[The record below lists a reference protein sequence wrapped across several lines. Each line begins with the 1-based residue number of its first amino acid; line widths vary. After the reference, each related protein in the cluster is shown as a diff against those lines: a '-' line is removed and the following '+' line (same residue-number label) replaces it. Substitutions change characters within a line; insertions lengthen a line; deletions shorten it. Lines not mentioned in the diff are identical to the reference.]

1 MPEKSPLGTDVSEAL
16 AHFARTQ
23 DQAITTLFGQLG
35 LPFAPKTEDGE
46 PGVNWANVAH
56 KMQSMWR
63 DFQAGQV
70 SQATRPVPYYT
81 DPVKWV
87 ATAEEVLRALP
98 LSDPE
103 KQKRLWEEGLD
114 LFQTVLGQYGIGPKV
129 DGEEPSEEG
138 PQLPRS
144 DRRFADPLW
153 RENPFFAVLHQS
165 YLMLSEELIRM
176 AESVDGLEPGK
187 KGQLV
192 FATRALI
199 DAISPSNFALT
210 NPVALARAK
219 ETGGQSLV
227 DGMESLLRD
236 MGRGQV
242 SHTRP
247 DAFQVGENIANT
259 PGKVVFETDLY
270 QLIQYTPTSEK
281 VLRTPLVIFPPW
293 INRFY
298 ILDLNEKKS
307 FVRWAVEQGV
317 SVFLVSWKSADA
329 SMADLTWDDYI
340 AAQIETIEYVCARLK
355 VPSAHTMGYCVA
367 GTTLA
372 ATLAVMARKGIADKV
387 KSATFLTA
395 QVDFDEAGDLKH
407 FVDNGL
413 IETLR
418 GLATDGYVD
427 GRYLSATFNLLRGNE
442 LLWNYVENHYLK
454 GEKYPAFDLLFWN
467 GDYTNLP
474 ARWHRD
480 YLRELYRDNR
490 LVVPDALEACGV
502 PIDLRKIET
511 PCYVQAGRDDHISPA
526 RSVWKLTRHLA
537 GPWTFLLAGSGHI
550 AGVVNPPAAGKYQY
564 WVNGDDPESLADFI
578 DGAVEHPGSWW
589 PHWLAWIADHDPA
602 HVPARGKR
610 KPGGRGDTVIEDAPG
625 RYVKAR

>member
-1 MPEKSPLGTDVSEAL
+1 MPEKSPPRTDVSEAL
-16 AHFARTQ
+16 AEFARTQ

-35 LPFAPKTEDGE
+35 LPPVTGRDAGE
-46 PGVNWANVAH
+46 AGVHWAEVAH
-56 KMQSMWR
+56 KLQTMWR

-70 SQATRPVPYYT
+70 SQATRPVPHYT
-81 DPVKWV
+81 DPAKWV

-98 LSDPE
+98 LSDPD
-103 KQKRLWEEGLD
+103 KQKRLWEEGLN
-114 LFQTVLGQYGIGPKV
+114 LFQTVLGQYGIGPNAKA
-129 DGEEPSEEG
+129 EEPDGDG
-138 PQLPRS
+138 PRLPRS

-176 AESVDGLEPGK
+176 AEGVEGLEPSK

-210 NPVALARAK
+210 NPVALARAQ
-219 ETGGQSLV
+219 ETGGQSFV
-227 DGMESLLRD
+227 DGMESVLRD
-236 MGRGQV
+236 MGRGQL

-247 DAFQVGENIANT
+247 DAFRVGENIANT

-270 QLIQYTPTSEK
+270 QLIQYTPVTDK

-298 ILDLNEKKS
+298 ILDLNAKKS
-307 FVRWAVEQGV
+307 FVRWAVEQGI

-329 SMADLTWDDYI
+329 SMADVTWDDYI
-340 AAQIETIEYVCARLK
+340 GAQIEAIEHVCHRLK
-355 VPSAHTMGYCVA
+355 VPSAHTIGYCVA

-387 KSATFLTA
+387 KSATFFTA

-407 FVDNGL
+407 FVDDGL

-454 GEKYPAFDLLFWN
+454 GEQYPAFDLLFWN

-502 PIDLRKIET
+502 PIDLRRIET

-564 WVNGDDPESLADFI
+564 WVNDAGAESLTDFI
-578 DGAVEHPGSWW
+578 NGAAEHPGSWW
-589 PHWLAWIADHDPA
+589 PHWLAWIADHDPTQVA
-602 HVPARGKR
+602 VRGKR
-610 KPGGRGDTVIEDAPG
+610 KPGGRGDAVLEDAPG
-625 RYVKAR
+625 RYVTMR

>member
-1 MPEKSPLGTDVSEAL
+1 MPEKPSSRTDVSEAL
-16 AHFARTQ
+16 AEFARTQ

-35 LPFAPKTEDGE
+35 LPSITSGDGGE
-46 PGVNWANVAH
+46 PGVHWAGVAR
-56 KMQSMWR
+56 KLQTMWL
-63 DFQAGQV
+63 DFQAGQIN
-70 SQATRPVPYYT
+70 QATRPVPHYS

-98 LSDPE
+98 LSDPD
-103 KQKRLWEEGLD
+103 KQKRLWEEGLG
-114 LFQTVLGQYGIGPKV
+114 LFQTVLGQYGIGPQATV
-129 DGEEPSEEG
+129 PNEDG
-138 PQLPRS
+138 PQLPRN
-144 DRRFADPLW
+144 DRRFSDPLW

-176 AESVDGLEPGK
+176 AESVDGLEQGK
-187 KGQLV
+187 KAQLV

-210 NPVALARAK
+210 NPVALARAQ

-236 MGRGQV
+236 MGRGQI
-242 SHTRP
+242 SHTLP
-247 DAFQVGENIANT
+247 DAFRVGENIANT

-270 QLIQYTPTSEK
+270 QLIQYTPVTEK

-298 ILDLNEKKS
+298 ILDLNAKKS
-307 FVRWAVEQGV
+307 FVRWALEQGV
-317 SVFLVSWKSADA
+317 SVFMVSWRSADE
-329 SMADLTWDDYI
+329 SMADVKWDDYI
-340 AAQIETIEYVCARLK
+340 SSQIEAIDHVRDRLK
-355 VPSAHTMGYCVA
+355 VPSVHTVGYCVA

-395 QVDFDEAGDLKH
+395 QVDFEEAGDLNH
-407 FVDNGL
+407 FVDDGM

-427 GRYLSATFNLLRGNE
+427 GRYLAATFNLLRGNE

-454 GEKYPAFDLLFWN
+454 GEQYPAFDLLFWN

-490 LVVPDALEACGV
+490 LVVPDALEACDV
-502 PIDLRKIET
+502 PIDLRRIAT

-526 RSVWKLTRHLA
+526 RSVWKLTRHLS

-550 AGVVNPPAAGKYQY
+550 AGVVNPPAANKYQY
-564 WVNGDDPESLADFI
+564 WINEGDPGTLAEFI
-578 DGAVEHPGSWW
+578 EGAAEHPGSWW
-589 PHWLAWIADHDPA
+589 PHWLAWIADHDPVEVA
-602 HVPARGKR
+602 ARGKR
-610 KPGGRGDTVIEDAPG
+610 KPGGKQDTVIEDAPG
-625 RYVKAR
+625 RYVKSR